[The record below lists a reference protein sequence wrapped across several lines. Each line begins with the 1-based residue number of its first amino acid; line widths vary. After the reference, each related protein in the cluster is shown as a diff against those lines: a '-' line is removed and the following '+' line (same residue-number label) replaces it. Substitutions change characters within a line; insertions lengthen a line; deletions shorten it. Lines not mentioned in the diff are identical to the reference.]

1 MRGHIFL
8 LTDFGYRDY
17 YVAAM
22 KAVILSIKPDAVIVD
37 ITHDVSPWNISEGG
51 FILWQIIPYL
61 PRNSIIVGVVDPG
74 VGTDRRNI
82 IIETENHFLVGPDN
96 GLLYPAA
103 YRDGLKR
110 VFEINT
116 KAHFYKHSIS
126 STFHGRDIYAPTAA
140 YLSKGVGVEELGRL
154 IDPNTVISQ
163 AWPNPEEK
171 RNGLI
176 AYVIH
181 IDRFG
186 NIITNVPSI
195 LYDEI
200 ADKIGSVEYCDKE
213 IVVKKVTAFGEV
225 KREELGILIGSS
237 GMLEI
242 VSNMKSAAKILGGV
256 KPGDRIILRFR
267 ENLSGFLDG

>member
-1 MRGHIFL
+1 MNRSIFL

-22 KAVILSIKPDAVIVD
+22 KAMILSINPDVEIVD
-37 ITHDVSPWNISEGG
+37 ITHDVTPWNISEGG

-82 IIETENHFLVGPDN
+82 IIETINHFLIGPDN

-116 KAHFYKHSIS
+116 EAYFYKHNIS

-140 YLSKGVGVEELGRL
+140 YLSKGVRVEELGRS
-154 IDPNTVISQ
+154 IDVNSIISQ
-163 AWPNPEEK
+163 AWPDPKVDTDE
-171 RNGLI
+171 LI

-186 NIITNVPSI
+186 NVITNVPDN
-195 LYDEI
+195 LYEKV
-200 ADKIGSVEYCDKE
+200 AHKIKSVEYSGKE
-213 IVVKKVTAFGEV
+213 ITVERVTAFGEV
-225 KREELGILIGSS
+225 KRGKLGLLIGSS
-237 GMLEI
+237 EMLEI
-242 VSNMKSAAKILGGV
+242 VSNMKSAAEILGGV
-256 KPGDRIILRFR
+256 KPGDKLILRFR
-267 ENLSGFLDG
+267 